1 MTPSNSNESMIFFS
15 RQSANQAEHHL
26 VDGDDEDALGTVLHL
41 QCFPSQVA
49 FWISLHINLCSSTDS
64 SWCGSDT
71 CYVGCISCE
80 NVLCKMGYGEGR

>member
-1 MTPSNSNESMIFFS
+1 MIFFS

-49 FWISLHINLCSSTDS
+49 FW
-64 SWCGSDT
+64 
-71 CYVGCISCE
+71 V
-80 NVLCKMGYGEGR
+80 

>member
-15 RQSANQAEHHL
+15 CQSANQAEHHL

-49 FWISLHINLCSSTDS
+49 FW
-64 SWCGSDT
+64 
-71 CYVGCISCE
+71 V
-80 NVLCKMGYGEGR
+80 